1 MSTAIRPAGRLERL
15 REELPA
21 AVSSAAMFAA
31 DNPGDVAV
39 AVAGMLVLDAAMI
52 NLVRPRTLTMRLATI
67 IAGVAMTKY
76 LLKAAIDRDLISF
89 RLREPDGSFTSL
101 RDVLRE
107 APGAA
112 GADTAG

>member
-1 MSTAIRPAGRLERL
+1 
-15 REELPA
+15 
-21 AVSSAAMFAA
+21 
-31 DNPGDVAV
+31 
-39 AVAGMLVLDAAMI
+39 
-52 NLVRPRTLTMRLATI
+52 
-67 IAGVAMTKY
+67 MTKY

-112 GADTAG
+112 GADTA